1 MEKSKARK
9 AGGHRCKRI
18 SAVGRQ
24 EDGEKCGNDALSS
37 HCSRQL
43 YPITPVP
50 PPPYRPDRV
59 CARGPELRCGRSR
72 SSPES
77 IYPLAHL
84 LPPSP
89 LFPLIYR
96 LPLIFQFCPPIS
108 SLSSRFRERATD
120 RSSSH
125 RAPDN
130 RENFARRRDHETP
143 PSTLGERATGGCVE
157 RACRS
162 SNPTR
167 HIFFHR
173 FRVARVS
180 STKRLLV
187 YEHREQGARFTFLRA
202 SGSNFE
208 GSNET
213 GGKEGGGINR

>member
-1 MEKSKARK
+1 MVKNAVMTHCPRIARDNYTPLRPSR
-9 AGGHRCKRI
+9 HPLIVRI
-18 SAVGRQ
+18 VSVPEDPSYVAVGR
-24 EDGEKCGNDALSS
+24 DPRPS
-37 HCSRQL
+37 L
-43 YPITPVP
+43 YIPF
-50 PPPYRPDRV
+50 
-59 CARGPELRCGRSR
+59 
-72 SSPES
+72 
-77 IYPLAHL
+77 AHL

-162 SNPTR
+162 SNPP
-167 HIFFHR
+167 HFF
-173 FRVARVS
+173 
-180 STKRLLV
+180 STDFASRACPSVYSFTSIEKRGRGLLFCAQAD
-187 YEHREQGARFTFLRA
+187 RI
-202 SGSNFE
+202 S
-208 GSNET
+208 
-213 GGKEGGGINR
+213 KEVTKQEEEEEEE

>member
-1 MEKSKARK
+1 MVKNAVMTHCPRIARDNYTPLRPSR
-9 AGGHRCKRI
+9 HPLIVRI
-18 SAVGRQ
+18 VSVPEDPSYVAVGR
-24 EDGEKCGNDALSS
+24 DPRPS
-37 HCSRQL
+37 L
-43 YPITPVP
+43 YIPF
-50 PPPYRPDRV
+50 
-59 CARGPELRCGRSR
+59 
-72 SSPES
+72 
-77 IYPLAHL
+77 AHL

-167 HIFFHR
+167 HIFFPPISR
-173 FRVARVS
+173 RARV
-180 STKRLLV
+180 LD
-187 YEHREQGARFTFLRA
+187 QAFTRLRA
-202 SGSNFE
+202 SRR
-208 GSNET
+208 
-213 GGKEGGGINR
+213 GGEVYFFARKRIEFRRK

>member
-77 IYPLAHL
+77 IYPLRSFTPSLPIISPYLSPPANFPILPAHFFTF
-84 LPPSP
+84 LP
-89 LFPLIYR
+89 FPRTRHRSIV
-96 LPLIFQFCPPIS
+96 
-108 SLSSRFRERATD
+108 LSS
-120 RSSSH
+120 
-125 RAPDN
+125 DN

-187 YEHREQGARFTFLRA
+187 YEHREEGARFTFLRA

-213 GGKEGGGINR
+213 GGRGGGGGINR

>member
-1 MEKSKARK
+1 MVKNAVMTHCPRIARDNYTPLRPSR
-9 AGGHRCKRI
+9 HPLIVRI
-18 SAVGRQ
+18 VSVPEDPSYVAVGR
-24 EDGEKCGNDALSS
+24 DPRPS
-37 HCSRQL
+37 L
-43 YPITPVP
+43 YIPF
-50 PPPYRPDRV
+50 
-59 CARGPELRCGRSR
+59 
-72 SSPES
+72 
-77 IYPLAHL
+77 AHL

-162 SNPTR
+162 SNPP
-167 HIFFHR
+167 HFF
-173 FRVARVS
+173 
-180 STKRLLV
+180 STDFASRACPRPSVYSFTSIEKRGRGLLFCAQAD
-187 YEHREQGARFTFLRA
+187 RI
-202 SGSNFE
+202 S
-208 GSNET
+208 
-213 GGKEGGGINR
+213 KEVTKQEEEEEEE

>member
-1 MEKSKARK
+1 MVKNAVMTHCPRIARDNYTPLRPSR
-9 AGGHRCKRI
+9 HPLIVRI
-18 SAVGRQ
+18 VSVPEDPSYVAVGR
-24 EDGEKCGNDALSS
+24 DPRPS
-37 HCSRQL
+37 L
-43 YPITPVP
+43 YIPF
-50 PPPYRPDRV
+50 
-59 CARGPELRCGRSR
+59 
-72 SSPES
+72 
-77 IYPLAHL
+77 AHL

-120 RSSSH
+120 RLSSH

-167 HIFFHR
+167 HIFFPPISR
-173 FRVARVS
+173 RAPSVYSFTSIEKRGRGLLFCADRISKEV
-180 STKRLLV
+180 TKQ
-187 YEHREQGARFTFLRA
+187 EE
-202 SGSNFE
+202 E
-208 GSNET
+208 E
-213 GGKEGGGINR
+213 EEE

>member
-1 MEKSKARK
+1 MVKNAVMTHCPRIARDNYTPLRPSR
-9 AGGHRCKRI
+9 HPLIVRI
-18 SAVGRQ
+18 VSVPEDPSYVAVGR
-24 EDGEKCGNDALSS
+24 DPRPS
-37 HCSRQL
+37 L
-43 YPITPVP
+43 YIPF
-50 PPPYRPDRV
+50 
-59 CARGPELRCGRSR
+59 
-72 SSPES
+72 
-77 IYPLAHL
+77 AHL

-167 HIFFHR
+167 RIFFHR

-187 YEHREQGARFTFLRA
+187 YEHREEGARFTFLRA

-213 GGKEGGGINR
+213 GGRGGGGGINR

>member
-125 RAPDN
+125 QIIAKISRGGATTRLPRAHSGNVQQVGVSSAHAALP
-130 RENFARRRDHETP
+130 TQ
-143 PSTLGERATGGCVE
+143 LATF
-157 RACRS
+157 
-162 SNPTR
+162 
-167 HIFFHR
+167 FFHR

-187 YEHREQGARFTFLRA
+187 YEHREEGARFTFLR
-202 SGSNFE
+202 GSNFE

-213 GGKEGGGINR
+213 GGRGGGGGINR